1 MSAVNRMSYVLPMRA
16 LARRQK
22 AFSLVELMVAL
33 TIGLLI
39 LAALVALFVNTS
51 GANREMARANSLIEN
66 GRLAIELLQ
75 SDVVHG
81 GYWGTYM
88 PTYDDQTSSAIP
100 ADEPAAVPDPCFA
113 YTAPWT
119 AAYKQDLLGTPVQV
133 YDSNAVGTCD
143 ASVLFP
149 NKLANTDVL
158 VVRHAGLC
166 IPGSGGNCEADV
178 ANMLYFQS
186 TRCATDVTRYVLDT
200 SGYTLH
206 ARNCTTIAEKR
217 RFVSNIYYVRDY
229 AVTAGDGIPTLMR
242 SAFDLSGGV
251 LSHKV
256 PVALIEGIQGL
267 RIELGIDNRSK
278 AYTGNPTGTPVDYNA
293 AVNWLDPIARTIPT
307 NRGDGAP
314 DGAFVSCT
322 TGSPCT
328 AAQFMNVTAVK
339 IYVLV
344 RSREPSKEFTDTKT
358 YTLGGTTMGPFNDRF
373 RRHVYV
379 TTVRLPNVAGRRQT
393 P

>member
-1 MSAVNRMSYVLPMRA
+1 MSRPVRPSCTP
-16 LARRQK
+16 ARRQK
-22 AFSLVELMVAL
+22 AFSLIELMIAL

-51 GANREMARANSLIEN
+51 GGAREMARANSLIEN
-66 GRLAIELLQ
+66 GRSAIELLQ
-75 SDVVHG
+75 GDIVHG
-81 GYWGTYM
+81 GYWGSYM
-88 PTYDDQTSSAIP
+88 PTYDDQTSSAVP
-100 ADEPAAVPDPCFA
+100 ADEPAAVPDPCLA
-113 YTAPWT
+113 YATPWT
-119 AAYKQDLLGTPVQV
+119 AAHKQDLLGIPVQV
-133 YDSNAVGTCD
+133 YDSNAVCSGV
-143 ASVLFP
+143 VLD
-149 NKLANTDVL
+149 KLANTDVL
-158 VVRHAGLC
+158 LVRHAGLC

-186 TRCATDVTRYVLDT
+186 TRCLTDVDRYLLDT
-200 SGYTLH
+200 TGFTLH
-206 ARNCTTIAEKR
+206 QRDCTAIAEKR

-251 LSHKV
+251 LSHKA
-256 PVALIEGIQGL
+256 PVALVEGIQGF
-267 RIELGIDNRSK
+267 RIELGVDDRSK
-278 AYTGNPTGTPVDYNA
+278 AYTGNPTGSPVNYNA
-293 AVNWLDPIARTIPT
+293 AVNWLDPSTREIPT

-314 DGAFVSCT
+314 DGAFISCT

-328 AAQFMNVTAVK
+328 ADQLMNVTAVK

-358 YTLGGTTMGPFNDRF
+358 YTLGGTTMGPFNDKF